1 MITGTFDVFVDVR
14 MDTRAR
20 LIDANLKRNGCQHVV
35 TVIVTRRNTYEFI
48 AARSS
53 VLDQTVH
60 FGTTRRSKRQ
70 QRKRD
75 VVNMTNIIN
84 IYY

>member
-20 LIDANLKRNGCQHVV
+20 LIDANLKRNDYQHNNSY
-35 TVIVTRRNTYEFI
+35 RNASFPYEFI

-60 FGTTRRSKRQ
+60 FGTARRSKRQ
-70 QRKRD
+70 QKKTERR
-75 VVNMTNIIN
+75 
-84 IYY
+84 